1 LEEVLKAELSSERFM
16 IKSLT
21 ADVDELKVYLSWM
34 RNKKASPFIQ
44 GVNENFTSQELI
56 DYILEKNDSK
66 TALLLG
72 IFVKPDK
79 THIGNI
85 KLEIIIPRKS
95 AAIGILIGE
104 EDWRGK
110 GVGLEVM
117 TRVLL
122 YCFKDLK
129 LETVELGVNMNNI
142 AAINLYSRIGF
153 IENTEASNP
162 SESTKMSIQS
172 HNFK

>member
-1 LEEVLKAELSSERFM
+1 MKAEFSSERFV

-21 ADVDELKVYLSWM
+21 AEVDELKHYLSWM
-34 RNKKASPFIQ
+34 RNKKANPFIQ
-44 GVNENFTSQELI
+44 GVNENFSSQKLI
-56 DYILEKNDSK
+56 DYVLEKNDSK

-85 KLEIIIPRKS
+85 KIEPIIPRKS

-104 EDWRGK
+104 EDWRSK
-110 GVGLEVM
+110 GVGFEVM
-117 TRVLL
+117 SRALV
-122 YCFKDLK
+122 YCFNELE
-129 LETVELGVNMNNI
+129 LETVELGVNKKNI

-153 IENTEASNP
+153 IENTQESSD
-162 SESTKMSIQS
+162 SESIMMSIQS
-172 HNFK
+172 HSFD